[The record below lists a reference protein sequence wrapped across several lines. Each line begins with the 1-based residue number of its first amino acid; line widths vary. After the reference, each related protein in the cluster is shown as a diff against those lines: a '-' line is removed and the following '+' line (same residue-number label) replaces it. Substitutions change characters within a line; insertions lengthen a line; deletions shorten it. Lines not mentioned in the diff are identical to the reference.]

1 MIQELVLLSE
11 RIRKDEIDKSLVH
24 DALCK
29 ERLDAYIYITK
40 TGKYNGIIPTEKGM
54 TVVEDLVRTENA
66 GRTSNVLAR
75 LVVDNAKYVLG
86 FPETKRTK
94 ECLEAYQIKLRDYQK
109 VTGIK
114 SLLAF
119 YENKKELK
127 AARKDFQS
135 KINTKE
141 LKEGTNFG
149 FVIQTKGHRDVVLH
163 KDKSLYEAIKQKYDE
178 KEKALIG
185 ANKEKCSC
193 CGSSEYRVRDIS
205 THGTIRSVPNPN
217 STGNYLVSFEGD
229 VFSSYGLEGNDN
241 SLICTHCAKAY
252 VDALNWLLSTG
263 TKKKTKD
270 GKDYYSYSNRQ
281 RISEDTAAVF
291 WLRDSIQSEELG
303 WLDEPPNEGKI
314 REMIKS
320 IESGQATLVE
330 KKKAMIDK
338 FYAITLSG
346 AAARIAVRD
355 WIETSL
361 PNLRANLAN
370 WFESVS
376 IGEYNKDGK
385 KIVTQFPRFYSLVS
399 SVKSKSGNDVQYGRI
414 GAALWKCAVLGATP
428 PLWLLSAVL
437 NRIRAEQSAK
447 PDKGKVMS
455 HWEIV
460 LSERIA
466 LLKFILNRNNN
477 HKGGTKYM
485 SILDE
490 SNKNIA
496 YICGRLFAVL
506 ESIQYHASG
515 GNLNAGIRERFF
527 SSASTTPSTAFGR
540 LMKLSQHHLS
550 KIRGEKPGLS
560 VNLDKQLQELMCN
573 VEGSRFPV
581 TFSLEDQASFA
592 IGYYHQRQHDFAK

>member
-40 TGKYNGIIPTEKGM
+40 IGKFNGIIPTEKGM

-94 ECLEAYQIKLRDYQK
+94 ECLEAYQTKLRDYQK
-109 VTGIK
+109 VAGIK

-149 FVIQTKGHRDVVLH
+149 VVIQTKGHRDIILH

-217 STGNYLVSFEGD
+217 TTGNYLVSFEGD

-252 VDALNWLLSTG
+252 VDALNWLLSNG
-263 TKKKTKD
+263 VLRKNKN
-270 GKDYYSYSNRQ
+270 GKEYFDYRNRKN
-281 RISEDTAAVF
+281 ISSDTAVVF
-291 WLRDSIQSEELG
+291 WLRDAIISQELDC
-303 WLDEPPNEGKI
+303 LDKPDEGKI

-320 IESGQATLVE
+320 IQTGRAVLVE
-330 KKKAMIDK
+330 KAKKEKIDK
-338 FYAITLSG
+338 FYAVTLSG

-355 WIETSL
+355 WIETNL
-361 PNLRANLAN
+361 PNLRTNIVK
-370 WFESVS
+370 WFESIS
-376 IGEYNKDGK
+376 IGEYNKDDK
-385 KIVTQFPRFYSLVS
+385 KIVTQFSRFYALVS
-399 SVKSKSGNDVQYGRI
+399 SVKSKGGKDSQHGRI
-414 GAALWKCAVLGATP
+414 GAVLWKCAVLGTAP

-437 NRIRAEQSAK
+437 NRLRAEQ
-447 PDKGKVMS
+447 GNTT
-455 HWEIV
+455 
-460 LSERIA
+460 SERIA
-466 LLKFILNRNNN
+466 LLKLYLDRRTNN
-477 HKGGTKYM
+477 KGEKIFMAT
-485 SILDE
+485 LDE
-490 SNKNIA
+490 SNKSIA
-496 YICGRLFAVL
+496 YTCGRLFAVL

-550 KIRGEKPGLS
+550 KIRGEKPGLA

>member
-1 MIQELVLLSE
+1 MIQELVSLSGKLRE
-11 RIRKDEIDKSLVH
+11 NKSVLYIDDALDNVPISITCEIDRRGHFKQFVVSG
-24 DALCK
+24 DKKESIAEALTSK
-29 ERLDAYIYITK
+29 K
-40 TGKYNGIIPTEKGM
+40 GK
-54 TVVEDLVRTENA
+54 
-66 GRTSNVLAR
+66 AR
-75 LVVDNAKYVLG
+75 LLVDKPEELLDYGEKAKAKHKLFREKLKDYSHLSRLSPVV
-86 FPETKRTK
+86 
-94 ECLEAYQIKLRDYQK
+94 
-109 VTGIK
+109 
-114 SLLAF
+114 AF
-119 YENKKELK
+119 YSTNKTKGVQ
-127 AARKDFQS
+127 AARKAFPKQVEEKLRIGNIAFKLTNDKKWIQDEPEIRKAIIQNYKNILKGL
-135 KINTKE
+135 KISR
-141 LKEGTNFG
+141 F
-149 FVIQTKGHRDVVLH
+149 
-163 KDKSLYEAIKQKYDE
+163 S
-178 KEKALIG
+178 
-185 ANKEKCSC
+185 KCSI
-193 CGSSEYRVRDIS
+193 CGSSDYPVTDEFPHGMIKPVPDGQSSGCALIS
-205 THGTIRSVPNPN
+205 YNEKA
-217 STGNYLVSFEGD
+217 FE
-229 VFSSYGLEGNDN
+229 SYGLEGNEN
-241 SLICTHCAKAY
+241 ASICTHCARAY
-252 VDALNWLLSTG
+252 VDAMKWLLSNG
-263 TKKKTKD
+263 TLRKNKN
-270 GKDYYSYSNRQ
+270 GKEYFDHSNRKN
-281 RISEDTAAVF
+281 ISNDTAVVF
-291 WLRDSIQSEELG
+291 WLRDAIKSQELD
-303 WLDEPPNEGKI
+303 WLDEPPDEGKI

-320 IESGQATLVE
+320 IESGQAVLV
-330 KKKAMIDK
+330 KKAPVEK

-376 IGEYNKDGK
+376 IGEYNKDDK

-455 HWEIV
+455 HWETV
-460 LSERIA
+460 LTERIA
-466 LLKFILNRNNN
+466 LLKFILNRNNY

-485 SILDE
+485 SVLDE

-496 YICGRLFAVL
+496 YACGRLFAVL

-550 KIRGEKPGLS
+550 KIRGDKPGLA
-560 VNLDKQLQELMCN
+560 VNLDKQVQELMCN
-573 VEGSRFPV
+573 IEGSRFPV

-592 IGYYHQRQHDFAK
+592 IGYYHQRQHDFAKKQNLEGGTNNE